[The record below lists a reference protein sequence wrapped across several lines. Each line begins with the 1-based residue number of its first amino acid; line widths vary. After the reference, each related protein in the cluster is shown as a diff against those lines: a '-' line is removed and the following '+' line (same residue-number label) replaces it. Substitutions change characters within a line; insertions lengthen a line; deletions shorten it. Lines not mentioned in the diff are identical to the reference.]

1 MMTNLKQSG
10 SSMIEILIALIITVI
25 GLLGVA
31 SMQGNALKFQK
42 TSEQRSQAMQASFDL
57 GERMRANIAAL
68 RNNQNLY
75 NYTTPYASTVA
86 SPPTVPTCTAPCTF
100 TQIAAIDQAKWLVSL
115 SERLAG
121 GAGYVVTNPLGG
133 FDVTVMWKDPTLVT
147 ADPACSANAGSVP
160 SAPGVGVRCYVVTLT
175 P

>member
-1 MMTNLKQSG
+1 MINLKQNG
-10 SSMIEILIALIITVI
+10 SSMLEILIAMVITVI

-31 SMQGNALKFQK
+31 SMQGNALKYQK

-57 GERMRANIAAL
+57 GERMRANATASKL
-68 RNNQNLY
+68 NLY

-86 SPPTVPTCTAPCTF
+86 SPPVVPTCTAPCTF
-100 TQIAAIDQAKWLVSL
+100 GQIAAIDRAKWLISL

-121 GAGYVVTNPLGG
+121 GAGYIVANPIRGY
-133 FDVTVMWKDPTLVT
+133 DVTVMWKDPTLVVV
-147 ADPACSANAGSVP
+147 DPACSANPSAVP
-160 SAPGVGVRCYVVTLT
+160 SAPGVGVRCYVVTFT

>member
-1 MMTNLKQSG
+1 MINLKQNG

-57 GERMRANIAAL
+57 GERMRANAPAMKLAINPYIYA
-68 RNNQNLY
+68 
-75 NYTTPYASTVA
+75 TPYASTVA
-86 SPPTVPTCTAPCTF
+86 SPPTVPTCSAPCTSE
-100 TQIAAIDQAKWLVSL
+100 QIALIDRARWLVSL
-115 SERLAG
+115 SQRLAG
-121 GAGYVVTNPLGG
+121 GAGYIVTNPLGG
-133 FDVTVMWKDPTLVT
+133 FDVTVMWRDPTLVT
-147 ADPACSANAGSVP
+147 ADPACNP
-160 SAPGVGVRCYVVTLT
+160 SAVPTKPGVGIRCYVVTFT

>member
-1 MMTNLKQSG
+1 MINLKQSG
-10 SSMIEILIALIITVI
+10 SSMIEILIAMVITVI

-31 SMQGNALKFQK
+31 SLQGNALKYQK

-57 GERMRANIAAL
+57 GERMRANSAATKF
-68 RNNQNLY
+68 NLY
-75 NYTTPYASTVA
+75 NYATPYASTVA

-100 TQIAAIDQAKWLVSL
+100 GQIAAIDRAKWLIAL

-121 GAGYVVTNPLGG
+121 GAGYIASNPLGG
-133 FDVTVMWKDPTLVT
+133 YDVTVMWKDPTLAA
-147 ADPACSANAGSVP
+147 ADPACTAQNSVTIP
-160 SAPGVGVRCYVVTLT
+160 TQPGVGVRCYVVTFT

>member
-1 MMTNLKQSG
+1 MINTKQCG

-57 GERMRANIAAL
+57 GERMRANAAAA
-68 RNNQNLY
+68 RQSLY
-75 NYTTPYASTVA
+75 NYATPYASTVA
-86 SPPTVPTCTAPCTF
+86 SPPTVPTCSAPCTSG
-100 TQIAAIDQAKWLVSL
+100 QIAAIDQAKWLVTL

-121 GAGYVVTNPLGG
+121 GAGYVVANPLGG

-147 ADPACSANAGSVP
+147 ADPACSANATSVP
-160 SAPGVGVRCYVVTLT
+160 SAPGVGVRCYVVTFT